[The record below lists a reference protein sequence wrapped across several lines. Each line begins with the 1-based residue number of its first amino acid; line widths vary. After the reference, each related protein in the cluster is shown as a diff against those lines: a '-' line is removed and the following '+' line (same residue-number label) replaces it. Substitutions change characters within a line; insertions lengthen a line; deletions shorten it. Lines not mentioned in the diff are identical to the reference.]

1 MRLTFL
7 TRIAILTSFFFT
19 RPFFSETFVRWT
31 VSDICRHCVSLSV
44 SCNRLSPMRLII
56 SFRLLLVVLLLGWP
70 IMACAMPDAQLTA
83 AEKQCCKDMGGDC
96 GQSAAGMLI
105 SHSCCKTSVQPPRDF
120 RPSSTFSSSAP
131 SLVICAVEFPF
142 VLPLAEQ
149 PDQFASWLSL
159 TPSPPLPTVDA
170 SAPLRI

>member
-1 MRLTFL
+1 MKLGAYF
-7 TRIAILTSFFFT
+7 RI
-19 RPFFSETFVRWT
+19 
-31 VSDICRHCVSLSV
+31 
-44 SCNRLSPMRLII
+44 
-56 SFRLLLVVLLLGWP
+56 LVAVLLFGGP
-70 IMACAMPDAQLTA
+70 IMACAIPDAQLTA
-83 AEKQCCKDMGGDC
+83 AEKQCCKEMGGDC

-120 RPSSTFSSSAP
+120 WPSSTFSSSA

-159 TPSPPLPTVDA
+159 TPSPPLP
-170 SAPLRI
+170 